1 MEAPVP
7 ALETMRV
14 LEFTQWEAG
23 PSCAMMLAWLG
34 ADVVKVEPPGG
45 EIARKMLGVGP
56 GDSQYFLNY
65 NANKRGLALDLK
77 NPKGKELLLKMLP
90 NFDVFIEN
98 QGPGTVERLG
108 LGPEVLCKL
117 HPKLIYARIK
127 GFGLDGPYSDYKSFD
142 PLAMAAAGIFSM
154 TGTPDGPPLPTGG
167 TFADTGTGITT
178 ALAITAAYV
187 QQLRTGKGQ
196 VIEMS
201 MHEVMTMFIRTLTAM
216 SWGPGQPPV
225 GRRSHESMP
234 PSGIYRCKGGGPN
247 DYVIMVVILPNMWRA
262 LCETIGQ
269 PELTDDPR
277 FAQPASR
284 VKNWEELKAII
295 TAWTGERNK
304 HEVMRLMGAAGVPCS
319 ATMDTAEVFSD
330 PHLIARDF
338 FKKVQ
343 HPEKG
348 EILMMRS
355 PIRMSDSDVPI
366 VAAPLAG
373 QHSRDVLRAELGL
386 SNEQLDTLCNE
397 GVIQQK

>member
-1 MEAPVP
+1 MP
-7 ALETMRV
+7 ALQTMRV

-45 EIARKMLGVGP
+45 EMARKMLGVGP

-108 LGPEVLCKL
+108 LGPEVLCAL

-127 GFGLDGPYSDYKSFD
+127 GFGLSGPYADFKSFD

-187 QQLRTGKGQ
+187 QQQRTGKGQ

-201 MHEVMTMFIRTLTAM
+201 MHEVMTMFIRTLTAT

-225 GRRSHESMP
+225 ARRTHEGMP
-234 PSGIYRCKGGGPN
+234 PSGIFRCKGGGPN
-247 DYVIMVVILPNMWRA
+247 DYVIMVVILPGMWRA
-262 LCETIGQ
+262 LCETIGR

-277 FAQPASR
+277 FAQPAAR
-284 VKNWEELKAII
+284 FKNWEELKAII
-295 TAWTGERNK
+295 NGWTEQRSK
-304 HEVMRLMGAAGVPCS
+304 QEAMRLLGEAGVPVS
-319 ATMDTAEVFSD
+319 ATFDTSEVFSD
-330 PHLIARDF
+330 PQLLARDF
-338 FKKVQ
+338 FQKVP

-355 PIRMSDSDVPI
+355 PIRMSASDVPI

-373 QHSRDVLRAELGL
+373 QHSRAVLAAELNL
-386 SNEQLDTLCNE
+386 SDAQLDALGKEC
-397 GVIQQK
+397 VFQQH

>member
-1 MEAPVP
+1 MP

-45 EIARKMLGVGP
+45 EVARQMLGVGP

-77 NPKGKELLLKMLP
+77 SPKGKELLLKMLP

-108 LGPEVLCKL
+108 LGPEILCGA

-127 GFGLDGPYSDYKSFD
+127 GFGLDGPYADYKSFD

-154 TGTPDGPPLPTGG
+154 TGPPDGPPFPTGG

-187 QQLRTGKGQ
+187 QRQRTGRGQ
-196 VIEMS
+196 VIELS
-201 MHEVMTMFIRTLTAM
+201 MHEVMTMFIRTLTAT

-225 GRRSHESMP
+225 GRRTHEGMP
-234 PSGIYRCKGGGPN
+234 PSGIFRCKGGGPN
-247 DYVIMVVILPNMWRA
+247 DYVITVVILPAMWRA
-262 LCETIGQ
+262 LCEVIGR

-277 FAQPASR
+277 FAQPAAR
-284 VKNWEELKAII
+284 FKNWEELKAII
-295 TAWTGERNK
+295 NAWTSLRDK

-319 ATMDTAEVFSD
+319 AIFDTSEVFSD
-330 PHLIARDF
+330 PHLQARDF
-338 FKKVQ
+338 FQKVP

-355 PIRMSDSDVPI
+355 PIRLSDSDVPI

-373 QHSRDVLRAELGL
+373 RHSRSILQAELGL
-386 SNEQLDTLCNE
+386 SDDQLEALAKEDVFVQHE
-397 GVIQQK
+397 